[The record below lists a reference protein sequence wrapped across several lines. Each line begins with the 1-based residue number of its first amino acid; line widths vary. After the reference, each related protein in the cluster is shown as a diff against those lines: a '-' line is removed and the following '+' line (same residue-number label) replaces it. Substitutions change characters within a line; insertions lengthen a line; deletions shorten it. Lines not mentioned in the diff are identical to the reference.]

1 MNGKGP
7 SADPIDVGTLPD
19 VIPVFPLSGVIL
31 LPRAHLPLNI
41 FEPRYL
47 AMVRDA
53 LAADSVIGM
62 IQPRESSASAAE
74 PPLFQVGCLGRIVE
88 HEDTPDGR
96 ILLALEGLARFKIG
110 EELAR
115 TTPYRK
121 AQVSYDAF
129 ETDGAEASLASPD
142 VRESLIEALKKYLD
156 LRGLQADWDAL
167 SIAPDERLIN
177 AMAMICPFEP
187 GEKQALIEAGQL
199 EERADLMIALMDF
212 ALQAGHE
219 PGDRPH

>member
-7 SADPIDVGTLPD
+7 SADPVDVGTLPD
-19 VIPVFPLSGVIL
+19 VIPLFPLSGVIL
-31 LPRAHLPLNI
+31 LPRSHLPLNI

-47 AMVRDA
+47 DMVRDA

-62 IQPRESSASAAE
+62 IQPREPSVSASE
-74 PPLFQVGCLGRIVE
+74 PPLFQVGCLGRIVQ

-129 ETDGAEASLASPD
+129 ENDGTEAVLGSPG
-142 VRESLIEALKKYLD
+142 VRENLIETLKKYLD
-156 LRGLQADWDAL
+156 LQGLQADWEAL
-167 SIAPDERLIN
+167 TIAPDERLIN

-199 EERADLMIALMDF
+199 EERADLMTALMNF
-212 ALQAGHE
+212 ALQAGNE
-219 PGDRPH
+219 SGNRPH

>member
-1 MNGKGP
+1 MNDKGP
-7 SADPIDVGTLPD
+7 SADKVDVGTLPD
-19 VIPVFPLSGVIL
+19 VIPLFPLSGVIL
-31 LPRAHLPLNI
+31 LPRSHLPLNI

-53 LAADSVIGM
+53 LEGDSVIGM
-62 IQPRESSASAAE
+62 IQPREASTPPSE
-74 PPLFQVGCLGRIVE
+74 PPLFQVGCLGRIVQ

-96 ILLALEGLARFKIG
+96 ILLALEGLARFKIT

-115 TTPYRK
+115 ITPYRK

-129 ETDGAEASLASPD
+129 NSDGAEASLGEPEQ
-142 VRESLIEALKKYLD
+142 RETLIETLKKYLD
-156 LRGLQADWDAL
+156 MRGLQADWDAL
-167 SIAPDERLIN
+167 SMAPDERLIN

-187 GEKQALIEAGQL
+187 GEKQALIEAGRL
-199 EERADLMIALMDF
+199 DERADLMITLMNF
-212 ALQAGHE
+212 ALQAGTG